1 MLIRLT
7 TADMKTLAEQIKREF
22 GNANVG
28 HFANVFARL
37 NHIVSSGVNRH
48 IVILVASAMHL
59 SWAAALL
66 FAPLHTTGI
75 QLVLDL
81 SFGSHIIAAIL
92 CAAVSLAA
100 VAA

>member
-1 MLIRLT
+1 MRFNHF
-7 TADMKTLAEQIKREF
+7 F
-22 GNANVG
+22 GG
-28 HFANVFARL
+28 
-37 NHIVSSGVNRH
+37 GVNKY
-48 IVILVASAMHL
+48 IVILIASAMHL

-92 CAAVSLAA
+92 CPR
-100 VAA
+100 